1 MKMIMVV
8 YNHSLDEEL
17 MDVLKECGVEFHT
30 HFARATGVG
39 GQGPHMGDNIW
50 PSLNN
55 VLYVMVQT
63 ESLAKKVLA
72 GIKELKSHFKTEG
85 IQAWAWKIDSEV

>member
-8 YNHSLDEEL
+8 YNHSVDEEL
-17 MDVLKECGVEFHT
+17 MDVLKECGIEYYT

-39 GQGPHMGDNIW
+39 KQGPHMGDNIW

-55 VLYVMVQT
+55 VLYLAVPT
-63 ESLAKKVLA
+63 ETAAKKVLA
-72 GIKELKSHFKTEG
+72 GIKQLKARFKDEG
-85 IQAWAWKIDSEV
+85 VQAWAWKIDSEV